1 MEFSLL
7 TIIFSLM
14 AYGAAAVFVFGVLCK
29 IMVYAK
35 TPSPLKIPT
44 TPAPTTS
51 FGAAIRVLSEVLL
64 FRSLYKGNKWTWLG
78 GVVFHWAFLF
88 VVLRHLRYFLYP
100 LPAWDMKLQGIGII
114 AGIVLPIAVLYLLM
128 RRTTVDRTVFISSLA
143 DYFALTLI
151 FFIAGTG
158 LMMKFYE
165 RPFMVDIKG
174 FVYGLATFN
183 FSAVP
188 TDPVFLTHL
197 TLVMILL
204 AYFPYSKLVHAPG
217 IFFSPTRNQADNPR
231 ESRHVTPWSP
241 NLT

>member
-1 MEFSLL
+1 MQFL

-14 AYGAAAVFVFGVLCK
+14 AYGAAAVFVFGILCK

-51 FGAAIRVLSEVLL
+51 FGAAVRVLSEVLL
-64 FRSLYKGNKWTWLG
+64 FRSLYRSNKWTWLG

-100 LPAWDMKLQGIGII
+100 LPAWDMKLQYIGIV

-188 TDPVFLTHL
+188 TDPVFLVHF

-231 ESRHVTPWSP
+231 ERRHVNPWSP

>member
-7 TIIFSLM
+7 AVIFSLM
-14 AYGAAAVFVFGVLCK
+14 AYGAAAIFVFGILCK

-51 FGAAIRVLSEVLL
+51 FGAIIRVLSEVLL

-78 GVVFHWAFLF
+78 GVVFHWAFLL

-100 LPAWDMKLQGIGII
+100 VPSWDMKLQSIGIY

-158 LMMKFYE
+158 LLMKFYE

-188 TDPVFLTHL
+188 ADPVFLVHI
-197 TLVMILL
+197 TLVMMLL

-231 ESRHVTPWSP
+231 ETRHVNPWSP